1 MDHKPAILVV
11 EDDPHISTLIAIL
24 LEDAGYVVV
33 TADTGMAGLEC
44 VSAQA
49 LDLVVLDWI
58 LPDLQGV
65 HLCRMIKARTSNTF
79 LPILMLTARGET
91 ADRVAG
97 LDAGA
102 DDYLIKPFDTEEL
115 LARVRA
121 LLRIRVAE
129 VERVHALAA
138 LARQHAELQDAYN
151 QLRATQVQLVQ
162 TSKLVALGALVAG
175 VAHELNN
182 PLAIILGNAELL
194 PELPDEEDRRAVE
207 QIMAGAKRARRVVR
221 SLATFAQH
229 GGMKQ
234 AWHVPSELIEHVL
247 DVRREVLGAAG
258 IALEIDC
265 APGLPMLWVDGPQL
279 QQALLN
285 LLLNAERALAGYPE
299 PQIAIRAFL
308 GPEATGASMLFLGAS
323 SESEPAQGAQAV
335 MIDIADNGPGLPQQ
349 VRERLFEP
357 FVTTHPVG
365 QGAGLGLATTYG
377 IVAQHGGSM
386 QVATEPGRG
395 TTFRIVLPCD
405 AQAAPSS
412 FPDDPKP
419 TAGPQEQRTKGQR

>member
-1 MDHKPAILVV
+1 
-11 EDDPHISTLIAIL
+11 
-24 LEDAGYVVV
+24 
-33 TADTGMAGLEC
+33 
-44 VSAQA
+44 
-49 LDLVVLDWI
+49 VVLDWV

-65 HLCRMIKARTSNTF
+65 HLCRMIKERTSDTF
-79 LPILMLTARGET
+79 LPILMLTARGEM

-129 VERVHALAA
+129 LERVHALAA
-138 LARQHAELQDAYN
+138 LARQHAELQEAYD

-194 PELPDEEDRRAVE
+194 PELPDEEDHRAVE

-234 AWHVPSELIEHVL
+234 AWHVPGELIEHVL
-247 DVRREVLGAAG
+247 DVRREALGAAG

-285 LLLNAERALAGYPE
+285 LLLNAERALAGYSE
-299 PQIAIRAFL
+299 PRIVIRAFL
-308 GPEATGASMLFLGAS
+308 GPDTADAPMLFLGAT
-323 SESEPAQGAQAV
+323 SELAPAPGDPVV
-335 MIDIADNGPGLPQQ
+335 MIDITDNGPGLPQQ

-405 AQAAPSS
+405 VQAAP
-412 FPDDPKP
+412 PKTP
-419 TAGPQEQRTKGQR
+419 

>member
-1 MDHKPAILVV
+1 MTSLPIEERLVDHKPTILVV
-11 EDDPHISTLIAIL
+11 EDDPHIATLIAIL
-24 LEDAGYVVV
+24 LEDAGYAVIA
-33 TADTGMAGLEC
+33 ADTGLVGLER
-44 VSAQA
+44 VKAQA
-49 LDLVVLDWI
+49 LDLVVLDWV

-65 HLCRMIKARTSNTF
+65 YLCRMIKEHTSHTF
-79 LPILMLTARGET
+79 LPVLMLTARGET

-129 VERVHALAA
+129 VERGDALAA
-138 LARQHAELQDAYN
+138 LAHQHAELQEAYN

-162 TSKLVALGALVAG
+162 TSKLAALGALVAG

-194 PELPDEEDRRAVE
+194 PELSDEEDRRAVN
-207 QIMAGAKRARRVVR
+207 QIIAGAKRARRVVR

-234 AWHVPSELIEHVL
+234 AWHAPDELIEHVL
-247 DVRREVLGAAG
+247 DVRREALGAAG
-258 IALEIDC
+258 IALDIEC
-265 APGLPMLWVDGPQL
+265 AAGLPTLWVDGPQL

-285 LLLNAERALAGYPE
+285 LLLNAERALEGHPE

-308 GPEATGASMLFLGAS
+308 GPEATGAPTIFRSAS
-323 SESEPAQGAQAV
+323 SEPEPAQGDPAV
-335 MIDIADNGPGLPQQ
+335 VIDIADNGPGLPEQ

-395 TTFRIVLPCD
+395 TTFRIVLPCE
-405 AQAAPSS
+405 AHARPAATS
-412 FPDDPKP
+412 
-419 TAGPQEQRTKGQR
+419 